1 MSELKRILLGHMDY
15 SAWATRQ
22 LLAACSGVEPQQLEC
37 ELGSSHSSILGT
49 FRHIYDGE
57 RVWLDRLNDDGE
69 WRLPPGPAP
78 EYSFAFL
85 IEAWPKLWKGYR
97 ECLERASESDFSHEF
112 VTLLPNDTFLRGP
125 RWQIVLHVVNH
136 SSLHRGQIISML
148 RSVGARPANA
158 DLMSYYLTL

>member
-1 MSELKRILLGHMDY
+1 MSELKPILITHTDY

-22 LLAACSGVEPQQLEC
+22 LLTVCARLEPQQLDC
-37 ELGSSHSSILGT
+37 TLGASHSSILGT

-57 RVWLDRLNDDGE
+57 RVWLDRLNEDGE

-78 EYSFAFL
+78 EYSFEFL
-85 IEAWPKLWKGYR
+85 LESWPKLWEGYR
-97 ECLERASESDFSHEF
+97 ECLERATDPDLGREF

-148 RSVGARPANA
+148 RTLRVQLANA